1 MRSRF
6 SRCTLAMLALAAVF
20 SFPAL
25 ACSFLQ
31 PALPKLDS
39 NSNETDMA
47 AAVNASLTA
56 NAETAAVNAS
66 LTANAETKL
75 ALATPTPPPS
85 PTLPPPPTSADTAV
99 PVVPPTQTPS
109 PTPTGVWIGAITFAS
124 ELDSN
129 NEPVDPGTVFK
140 KGITH
145 LYGVFPYSGMEK
157 GMQIT
162 YYWTLNEKE
171 FVSFIRNWEEDSSGT
186 YASYTYYTNGR
197 QLDAGNWMLK
207 IFVENKLMQTGTCKI
222 IP

>member
-6 SRCTLAMLALAAVF
+6 SRCALAMLALVVVF

-39 NSNETDMA
+39 SSNETDMV
-47 AAVNASLTA
+47 AAVNATLTA
-56 NAETAAVNAS
+56 NAETQA
-66 LTANAETKL
+66 TQ
-75 ALATPTPPPS
+75 ATPTPPPS
-85 PTLPPPPTSADTAV
+85 PTLPAQPTSTDTAV

-162 YYWTLNEKE
+162 YYWTLNGKE
-171 FVSFIRNWEEDSSGT
+171 FVSFIRNWEGDSSGSF
-186 YASYTYYTNGR
+186 ASYTYYTNGR